1 MARSGTLILKLIKIS
16 SKKME
21 QKNKK
26 NIRASLI
33 VIISV
38 LAFVLVVM
46 LVYKNKKSIPQV
58 INQKIE
64 KLQNKEENK
73 ISEENVNEVE
83 AKDIK
88 FITGKIISIDIS
100 SVKIKTSDGELTLS
114 IPEQNV
120 SFLQKTT
127 QKNGD
132 LLMKEIGLFDVVKNK
147 DVEIQY
153 NSAKNEVMLIVVK

>member
-1 MARSGTLILKLIKIS
+1 
-16 SKKME
+16 ME

-26 NIRASLI
+26 NLRASLI

-114 IPEQNV
+114 IPEQSV

-132 LLMKEIGLFDVVKNK
+132 LLMKEIGLFDVAKNK
-147 DVEIQY
+147 DAEIQY

>member
-1 MARSGTLILKLIKIS
+1 
-16 SKKME
+16 ME

-26 NIRASLI
+26 NLRASLI
-33 VIISV
+33 VIISI

-88 FITGKIISIDIS
+88 IVTGKIISIDIS

-114 IPEQNV
+114 IPEQSV

-153 NSAKNEVMLIVVK
+153 NSTTNEVILVEIK

>member
-1 MARSGTLILKLIKIS
+1 
-16 SKKME
+16 ME

-88 FITGKIISIDIS
+88 IVTGKIISIDIS

-114 IPEQNV
+114 IPEQSV

>member
-1 MARSGTLILKLIKIS
+1 
-16 SKKME
+16 ME
-21 QKNKK
+21 QKNKE
-26 NIRASLI
+26 NLRASLI

-88 FITGKIISIDIS
+88 IVTGKIISIDIS
-100 SVKIKTSDGELTLS
+100 SVKIKTSDEELTLS

-120 SFLQKTT
+120 SFLRKTT

-132 LLMKEIGLFDVVKNK
+132 LSMKEIGLFDVAKNK
-147 DVEIQY
+147 DAEIQY

>member
-1 MARSGTLILKLIKIS
+1 
-16 SKKME
+16 ME

-26 NIRASLI
+26 NLRASLI
-33 VIISV
+33 VIISI

-153 NSAKNEVMLIVVK
+153 NSTTNEVILVEIK

>member
-1 MARSGTLILKLIKIS
+1 
-16 SKKME
+16 ME

-88 FITGKIISIDIS
+88 IVTGKIISIDIS

-114 IPEQNV
+114 IPEQSV

-153 NSAKNEVMLIVVK
+153 NSTTNEVILVEIK

>member
-1 MARSGTLILKLIKIS
+1 
-16 SKKME
+16 ME

>member
-1 MARSGTLILKLIKIS
+1 
-16 SKKME
+16 ME

-153 NSAKNEVMLIVVK
+153 NSTTNEVILVEIK

>member
-1 MARSGTLILKLIKIS
+1 
-16 SKKME
+16 ME
-21 QKNKK
+21 QKNKE
-26 NIRASLI
+26 NLRASLI
-33 VIISV
+33 VIISI

-88 FITGKIISIDIS
+88 IVTGKIISIDIS
-100 SVKIKTSDGELTLS
+100 SVKIKTSDEELTLS

-120 SFLQKTT
+120 SFLRKTT

-132 LLMKEIGLFDVVKNK
+132 LSMKEIGLFDVAKNK
-147 DVEIQY
+147 DAEIQY

>member
-1 MARSGTLILKLIKIS
+1 
-16 SKKME
+16 ME
-21 QKNKK
+21 QKNKE
-26 NIRASLI
+26 NLRASLI

>member
-1 MARSGTLILKLIKIS
+1 
-16 SKKME
+16 ME
-21 QKNKK
+21 QKNKE
-26 NIRASLI
+26 NLRASLI

-114 IPEQNV
+114 IPEQSV
-120 SFLQKTT
+120 SFLQQTT

>member
-1 MARSGTLILKLIKIS
+1 
-16 SKKME
+16 ME
-21 QKNKK
+21 QKNKE
-26 NIRASLI
+26 NLRASLI

-132 LLMKEIGLFDVVKNK
+132 LLMKEIGLFDVAKNK
-147 DVEIQY
+147 DAEIQY